1 MLKLDRNH
9 YLKNGWLNK
18 AGNTRGWHMKIKGIS
33 KMVAKTASD
42 NKKLIIKK
50 STENKIVKN
59 RKQ

>member
-1 MLKLDRNH
+1 
-9 YLKNGWLNK
+9 
-18 AGNTRGWHMKIKGIS
+18 MKIKGIS